1 MDAWTTAAQQQLGAS
16 IDMLANAV
24 RSCPAHVWEEPG
36 KPVERQFWYVAFH
49 VAFFLD
55 LYLTG
60 TIDGFAPPLPFD
72 LSEADPRGVFP
83 PRTYTQAEVGAYVA
97 HGRAK
102 CRAVLAALT
111 PERAAAPC
119 PFPWG
124 TLPFGELVLY
134 NLRHV
139 QHHTAQLNLLLRQK
153 ADLGSRWVV
162 KGAP

>member
-1 MDAWTTAAQQQLGAS
+1 MDLWTRSVGQQLGAA
-16 IDMLANAV
+16 IDMLGNAV
-24 RSCPAHVWEEPG
+24 RACPAHVWEEPG
-36 KPVERQFWYVAFH
+36 KPVEKQFWYVAFH

-60 TIDGFAPPLPFD
+60 SLEGFAPPPPFD

-83 PRTYTQAEVGAYVA
+83 ERTYTPAEIGAYVA

-102 CRAVLAALT
+102 CRTVLAGLT
-111 PERAAAPC
+111 AERALEAC

-124 TLPFGELVLY
+124 TLPFAELLLY

-139 QHHTAQLNLLLRQK
+139 QHHTAQLNLRLRQG

-162 KGAP
+162 KGTV